1 MAKSRKPN
9 ETADKADAKIE
20 VPQDAKN
27 ISTST
32 KPSEI
37 PESDIEAEDAPISA
51 KSPSEDGKESEA
63 VKDLET
69 DEKAAERAEPEQG
82 GASGD
87 AVDASGKDA
96 DETTDP
102 LAAKD
107 EPETGEKPGLDP
119 DRARDDSDERA
130 QTEDTPT
137 SDDKDA
143 APWGKR
149 KDPREGSVFPPE
161 PAAAAAPP
169 PEPQIVRGSI
179 WPAVFGG
186 VIAAMIGFIAGR
198 ADVFDT
204 YLPASMQRPTVD
216 LTAIEEA
223 AARLAAQSDAQAERL
238 TALEAVSPSDVTADV
253 STLTASIG
261 DLESSV
267 AALVDRVA
275 EIEARPEAPASVV
288 ENSGASSEAVE
299 ALQAEID
306 AQNAQIAALAERVEA
321 AEAEAAGEAARLLAR
336 AALTRV
342 VTAVDSGESFGPAL
356 GDLEQSAPVE
366 VPVALREAAETGV
379 PTMASLQDSFPD
391 AARAG
396 LAAARAEVPEAEV
409 DGITGF
415 LRRQLNARS
424 VTPREGTDADAI
436 LSRAQAAVR
445 AADLET
451 ALTEM
456 EALPEAAQSAMSD
469 WLQAA
474 SARKAAQDAAQDL
487 ADRLNSN

>member
-9 ETADKADAKIE
+9 KTADKADTKVE
-20 VPQDAKN
+20 VPQDAEN

-37 PESDIEAEDAPISA
+37 PESEAKAEDALISA
-51 KSPSEDGKESEA
+51 ETPSEDGKESEP
-63 VKDLET
+63 VKYLET
-69 DEKAAERAEPEQG
+69 DEKASEKADAEQG
-82 GASGD
+82 GLSGD
-87 AVDASGKDA
+87 AVDSAGKDA
-96 DETTDP
+96 GETADT

-107 EPETGEKPGLDP
+107 EPETGEKPDTDP
-119 DRARDDSDERA
+119 DQPRDGSDARVL
-130 QTEDTPT
+130 TEEAPT
-137 SDDKDA
+137 SDGKDA
-143 APWGKR
+143 TPWGAR
-149 KDPREGSVFPPE
+149 KDPQEGSVFPPE
-161 PAAAAAPP
+161 PAAIGAPP
-169 PEPQIVRGSI
+169 PEPQVVRGSI

-186 VIAAMIGFIAGR
+186 VIAAVIGFIAGR
-198 ADVFDT
+198 GDMLDT
-204 YLPASMQRPTVD
+204 FLPTSMQRTTVD
-216 LTAIEEA
+216 LTAIEEE
-223 AARLAAQSDAQAERL
+223 AARLAAQSEAQAERL
-238 TALEAVSPSDVTADV
+238 AALESVSMSDITMDL
-253 STLTASIG
+253 STLSSSIG
-261 DLESSV
+261 DLENSV

-275 EIEARPEAPASVV
+275 EVEARPEAPAVV
-288 ENSGASSEAVE
+288 ENDGASSEAVE
-299 ALQAEID
+299 ALQAAID
-306 AQNAQIAALAERVEA
+306 AQNEQIAALAERAEA

-366 VPVALREAAETGV
+366 VPTALREAAETGV

-451 ALTEM
+451 ALIEM
-456 EALPEAAQSAMSD
+456 EALPETAQSAMSD

-487 ADRLNSN
+487 ADSLNSN